1 MTPYLFWELMILI
14 TGVWLI
20 AILFFIYGWVLIKK
34 QKQMLHDFYQ
44 FLASQSPLQ
53 ETPAFQY
60 NEQTIPESDREP
72 EIEQEPI
79 HIEISKEEPI
89 SKYENMNPQNPVDIS
104 FIDEEK

>member
-44 FLASQSPLQ
+44 FLATQSPLQ
-53 ETPAFQY
+53 ETPPFQH
-60 NEQTIPESDREP
+60 NEQDEPDEQEETPEP
-72 EIEQEPI
+72 EPI

>member
-44 FLASQSPLQ
+44 FLATQQPLQ
-53 ETPAFQY
+53 ETPPFQQ
-60 NEQTIPESDREP
+60 NDQDEQEEQEETPEP
-72 EIEQEPI
+72 EPI

>member
-1 MTPYLFWELMILI
+1 MTPYLFWELIILI

-44 FLASQSPLQ
+44 FLATQSPLQ
-53 ETPAFQY
+53 ETPPFQH
-60 NEQTIPESDREP
+60 NEQEEQEETPEP
-72 EIEQEPI
+72 EPI